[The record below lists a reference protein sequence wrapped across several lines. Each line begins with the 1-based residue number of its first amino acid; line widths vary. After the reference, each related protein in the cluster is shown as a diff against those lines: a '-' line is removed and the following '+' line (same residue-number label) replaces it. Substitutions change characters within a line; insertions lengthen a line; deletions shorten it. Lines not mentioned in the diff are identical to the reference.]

1 MSRPLRASGS
11 EAGFDPARFKA
22 RFPLLSEAEPGLHYL
37 DNAATSH
44 KPEAVID
51 AVAACYRRHYG
62 PVHRGLYPLA
72 ERASQGYEDAR
83 AAVAALVGAP
93 DAGRL
98 VFTRGTTESI
108 NLVARGWA
116 ARMLKPDDE
125 VWVTAMEHHS
135 NFLPWQAVCREA
147 GARLRVIECD
157 AAGNLDLAGAEGLFG
172 ERTRLIALG
181 HVSNVL
187 GVTNPV
193 QDIIDRARERRIPV
207 LLDGAQAA
215 GHLAVDVDALGCDF
229 YAFSAHKMYGP
240 SGIGALYVSAAR
252 IGELEPLL
260 LGGGMV
266 EEVGETESTWLPAPA
281 MWEAGS
287 PNLAGAA
294 GFRAA
299 AEFVRAH
306 LAGPA
311 ERHVT
316 RLAGTA
322 AEGLRAMDQVTC
334 YGPPVESRCS
344 GIVSFNI
351 EGVHPHD
358 VAQVAGEHGVAVR
371 AGHHC
376 CQPLM
381 ERLGVAATVRASLAP
396 YNTTADVD
404 ALMEAVRAAKRMFL

>member
-1 MSRPLRASGS
+1 
-11 EAGFDPARFKA
+11 
-22 RFPLLSEAEPGLHYL
+22 
-37 DNAATSH
+37 
-44 KPEAVID
+44 
-51 AVAACYRRHYG
+51 
-62 PVHRGLYPLA
+62 
-72 ERASQGYEDAR
+72 
-83 AAVAALVGAP
+83 
-93 DAGRL
+93 
-98 VFTRGTTESI
+98 
-108 NLVARGWA
+108 
-116 ARMLKPDDE
+116 
-125 VWVTAMEHHS
+125 
-135 NFLPWQAVCREA
+135 VCREA

-157 AAGNLDLAGAEGLFG
+157 DAGNLDLDGAEGLFG
-172 ERTRLIALG
+172 ERSRLIALG

-193 QDIIDRARERRIPV
+193 QDIIDRARDRRIPV

-215 GHLAVDVDALGCDF
+215 GHTAVDVDALGCDF

-252 IGELEPLL
+252 IGELAPLL

-266 EEVGETESTWLPAPA
+266 EEVGEADSTWLLASA
-281 MWEAGS
+281 MLEAGS

-306 LAGPA
+306 LAGQA
-311 ERHVT
+311 EQHVI

-334 YGPPVESRCS
+334 YGPPVESRRS

-381 ERLGVAATVRASLAP
+381 QRLGVPATVRASFAP
-396 YNTTADVD
+396 YNTAADVD
-404 ALMEAVRAAKRMFL
+404 ALLEAVRAAKRMFL